1 MTRQFVV
8 GGNWKLNGSG
18 AANDALVG
26 AFNDA
31 LSKGAIDTNTEVV
44 CAPPALYVGAVAKTL
59 KKPWAVAG
67 QNCYV
72 KASGAFTGENSAAML
87 KDVGATWV
95 ILGHSER
102 RAIFKES
109 ESLVA
114 EKCRHALD
122 SGLKIIPCIGEQLSD
137 REAGKT
143 LEVCIQQLQPIADVL
158 KPADWSNVVIAYEP
172 VWAIGTGVTAT
183 PDQAQETH
191 KQIRDWIKK
200 NVGAEIAAAVR
211 IQYGG
216 SVNAANCKELA
227 QKPDI
232 DGFLVGGASL
242 KAADFITIVNA
253 KN

>member
-8 GGNWKLNGSG
+8 GGNWKLNGS
-18 AANDALVG
+18 ASANGALVG
-26 AFNDA
+26 AFNEA
-31 LSKGAIDTNTEVV
+31 IEKGECDSNTEVI
-44 CAPPALYVGAVAKTL
+44 CAPPALYVGAVANSL
-59 KKPWAVAG
+59 KAPWSVAG

-72 KASGAFTGENSAAML
+72 KASGAFTGENSAHML

-102 RAIFKES
+102 RAIFGES
-109 ESLVA
+109 EALVA
-114 EKCRHALD
+114 EKCRFALD
-122 SGLKIIPCIGEQLSD
+122 SGLKIVPCIGEQLAD

-143 LEVCIQQLQPIADVL
+143 LEVCIQQLKPIADVL
-158 KPADWSNVVIAYEP
+158 KKEDWANVVIAYEP

-183 PDQAQETH
+183 PEQAQETH
-191 KQIRDWIKK
+191 EQLRGWIKE
-200 NVGAEIAAAVR
+200 NVGADIADAVR

-216 SVNAANCKELA
+216 SVNAGNCKTLA

-242 KAADFITIVNA
+242 KPADFITIVNA
-253 KN
+253 KK